1 MHVDDDTLAL
11 LALGETPS
19 AADAEHLRTCARCA
33 SELAALTDVVRVG
46 RSVTDDDALVA
57 PSPDVWGRIS
67 DELALGTGGS
77 ATQTRPTAASH
88 LASVPATEPREE
100 AGTPAVPSTPPA
112 PGAGEPADGDLAR
125 VVPLH
130 RRRAAPWIAAA
141 AAAGVVVGGAGGAWW
156 AGRDTTPTPAVV
168 AQAALDPLPGWQAAG
183 EAVIEESADGTRTL
197 VLDLDAPTGDD
208 AFREVWLID
217 RDVTRLVSLGVL
229 DGTEGR
235 FTVPSGLDLSDFAV
249 VDVSEE
255 PYDGDPAHSGDS
267 ILRGLLDT

>member
-1 MHVDDDTLAL
+1 M
-11 LALGETPS
+11 
-19 AADAEHLRTCARCA
+19 
-33 SELAALTDVVRVG
+33 
-46 RSVTDDDALVA
+46 VA
-57 PSPDVWGRIS
+57 PAADVWGRIS
-67 DELALGTGGS
+67 DELALGTGGAGGGS
-77 ATQTRPTAASH
+77 GTGLQAAPS
-88 LASVPATEPREE
+88 LASVPD
-100 AGTPAVPSTPPA
+100 AGSENRTSEPSTPDAPA
-112 PGAGEPADGDLAR
+112 TPSGTAPDGDLAA
-125 VVPLH
+125 VVPLR

-141 AAAGVVVGGAGGAWW
+141 AAAGVVAGGAGGAWW
-156 AGRDTTPTPAVV
+156 AGQDTSPAPAVV
-168 AQAALDPLPGWQAAG
+168 AQASLDPLPGWQATG
-183 EAVIEESADGTRTL
+183 EAVVEESDDGTRTL

>member
-1 MHVDDDTLAL
+1 MHVDDDALAL

-19 AADAEHLRTCARCA
+19 AADAAHLRTCDRCLR
-33 SELAALTDVVRVG
+33 ELAALTDVVRVG
-46 RSVTDDDALVA
+46 RSVTDDDELVA
-57 PSPDVWGRIS
+57 PAPDVWGRIS
-67 DELALGTGGS
+67 DELALGTGGAGS
-77 ATQTRPTAASH
+77 GPAPRPAASLSPVRGGGH
-88 LASVPATEPREE
+88 ETRASAPSTP
-100 AGTPAVPSTPPA
+100 GTPATPSGAA
-112 PGAGEPADGDLAR
+112 PDGDLAA
-125 VVPLH
+125 VVPLR

-156 AGRDTTPTPAVV
+156 AGRDTSPAPAVV

-183 EAVIEESADGTRTL
+183 EAVVEEADDGTRTL

-235 FTVPSGLDLSDFAV
+235 FTVPSGLDLGDFAV